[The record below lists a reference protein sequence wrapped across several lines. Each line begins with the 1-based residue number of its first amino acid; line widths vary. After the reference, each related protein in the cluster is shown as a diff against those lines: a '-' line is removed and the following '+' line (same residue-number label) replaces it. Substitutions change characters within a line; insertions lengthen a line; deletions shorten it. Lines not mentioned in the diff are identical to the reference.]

1 MEQHG
6 PKKDSQFAHIDTF
19 ARKPKP
25 GTAGAKWSAL
35 DVLSEA
41 MRKPGHCEHVAA
53 PQPPK
58 VIAGIHPEELLACL
72 DKLLESRLVAGRR
85 RPRGD
90 VHVLACAVYS
100 WPEHVDYADQERLQ
114 AWIDDTLAWHAQQ
127 VGPIDSAVLHMDEAF
142 PHLHVYTVS
151 ADARGLTPG
160 WQAKRAAAEAGAS
173 AQQQGQAYREAMRGW
188 QDRYYAGVGAYHG
201 LERLGPAR
209 QRLSRSEWRA
219 AKAER
224 LRAADARRAARDAAL
239 AAERAAAQ
247 AQQEAHDAHER
258 ATQAQIR
265 QQMASARAAQLA
277 AESQQLEHVLA
288 RARGLE
294 TDLHELPALRTR
306 TAQDARRLQLI
317 DLGLELSALADD
329 AHRGELIRAC
339 QAMTSGGPEQDSHLL
354 QLIERVTTHL
364 QPPEPESIG
373 PEFD

>member
-277 AESQQLEHVLA
+277 EESQQLERFLAHA
-288 RARGLE
+288 RALE
-294 TDLHELPALRTR
+294 ADLRELPELRTQ
-306 TAQDARRLQLI
+306 AGQDARRLELI
-317 DLGLELSALADD
+317 EVGLEVAGLVNGALQSA
-329 AHRGELIRAC
+329 LIRAC
-339 QAMTSGGPEQDSHLL
+339 RAMTAGGAEEDAKLL
-354 QLIERVTTHL
+354 ELIQRAAQVL
-364 QPPEPESIG
+364 QSPEPDEPG
-373 PEFD
+373 PRF